1 MKRLGLSPHL
11 CAATL
16 FLVLGLRAEE
26 AKPTPPTPVSAPT
39 STGRADAIKAE
50 AERRFALRAELI
62 TLFDRNG
69 DGKLDAAEM
78 AVVGAFLADGS
89 VSGIST
95 TVVVNPTPAEERAR
109 LERVAEEVAR
119 RRALREGTA
128 AALGNSKS
136 APGISSQD
144 LEEALRAARAEV
156 RRLESVAAEV
166 ARRRVEREK
175 AKAAGAAK

>member
-16 FLVLGLRAEE
+16 FLVLGLRGEE
-26 AKPTPPTPVSAPT
+26 AKPTPLPPVSAPT
-39 STGRADAIKAE
+39 PTDRADANKAE
-50 AERRFALRAELI
+50 VERRFALRAELVK
-62 TLFDRNG
+62 LFDRND

-89 VSGIST
+89 ISGIST
-95 TVVVNPTPAEERAR
+95 AVVVNPTPAEEKTR

-119 RRALREGTA
+119 RRELREKAQAAMGTPR
-128 AALGNSKS
+128 
-136 APGISSQD
+136 PGIASQD

-166 ARRRVEREK
+166 ARRRAEREK
-175 AKAAGAAK
+175 ANATSDAK